1 MITHENPYGKEGNY
15 NGPTKNYK
23 DREKGKRGGGGEGE
37 ERRARKNFGKARRQK
52 SQQEEHSVKREVV
65 NIH

>member
-15 NGPTKNYK
+15 NGPMKNYK
-23 DREKGKRGGGGEGE
+23 DRAKGRRGGGEGE
-37 ERRARKNFGKARRQK
+37 ERRARKNFRKATRQK
-52 SQQEEHSVKREVV
+52 SQQEEHSGEREVV